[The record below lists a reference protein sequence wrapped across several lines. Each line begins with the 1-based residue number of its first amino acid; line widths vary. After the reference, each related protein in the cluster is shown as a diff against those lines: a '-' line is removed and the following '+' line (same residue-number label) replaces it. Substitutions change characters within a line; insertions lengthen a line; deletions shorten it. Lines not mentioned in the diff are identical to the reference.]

1 MTLKNT
7 KPSMWWNE
15 VKKISGMVPA
25 TSNVDIRS
33 QLHIG
38 GIDGKSNKYVAD
50 LINTSLLEPMQAYQP
65 LACLPP
71 FDEKSEVLKLDVY
84 SVYSRLLT
92 LNPRK
97 ACGPDEVP
105 NWLLIES

>member
-1 MTLKNT
+1 
-7 KPSMWWNE
+7 MWWNE

-38 GIDGKSNKYVAD
+38 GIDGKSNKYAAD

-84 SVYSRLLT
+84 SVYSRLL
-92 LNPRK
+92 
-97 ACGPDEVP
+97 ACVAGGIRGHERMGSLKYRLPKNDTF
-105 NWLLIES
+105 